1 MDLNLKQEE
10 QEMINY
16 LYSKLNTGEFLTQKV
31 INKIKTKWKKSVF
44 LQYYLG
50 YYYELEKKFDLA
62 QKQYKLCM
70 VLDSSFSKPYMH
82 VISHLLKQQNK
93 MVLDEVY
100 RLAMTILCKKTLD
113 PMVPGNKKRID
124 YIENL
129 QLCNMVRA
137 PFFLYKKYRYIEIM
151 YKKMLNT
158 LDAIPESEIK
168 CVHIECYK
176 HICKDLGEAFLIIEP
191 EQSNKYYKKG
201 IENKFSEFVQLDIE
215 QKGRLEELDKQLLQ
229 SYYLSLNYSKEYV
242 ESFAEKGLQWQIE
255 QYSSDNQTTPRA
267 NVHVDEKIRIGY
279 ISSDFNKNA
288 VGLFLKPL
296 LQNYDKTKFEV
307 YCYYNN
313 TAEDEFTFLFKQ
325 NVNWNCVGNMTDNEL
340 YSLIKNK
347 HRIHILV
354 DLISL
359 GVGGRKEVIQKSPA
373 PVVINYLGFPDSSRS
388 ASVGYRITDR
398 IADPDEKVW
407 QGCYPEH
414 LLFMPRCFVCWNLH
428 DNVNVPKITS
438 NETISTKT
446 INIGI
451 FNRDAK
457 HHPFI
462 REAWKD
468 ILKMNKNI
476 ILHIKLGY
484 GETHDTTSIKYLYS
498 DFPQSQIKIM
508 PFTKTLEEYFELF
521 NSIDFCL
528 DTFPYSG
535 TTTTCSSLFMGVP
548 VITLYKESNHH
559 VANVSASILENC
571 GLGEYVC
578 STIDEY
584 KDKAMQLCRKDFDL
598 TFRQLIRSKFLN
610 CMDPKKFISEYET
623 LIESLVER
631 CSEPL
636 EHFFERETEK
646 EENMESLTLSKIF
659 TNVKCI

>member
-1 MDLNLKQEE
+1 MEQE

-16 LYSKLNTGEFLTQKV
+16 IYHKLSTGEFLTKKEM
-31 INKIKTKWKKSVF
+31 NKIKTIWKRSVF

-50 YYYELEKKFDLA
+50 YYYEIHKNFDLA

-70 VLDSSFSKPYMH
+70 TLDNSFTKPYMH
-82 VISHLLKQQNK
+82 MISHLLRKQNET
-93 MVLDEVY
+93 VLDEVY
-100 RLAMTILCKKTLD
+100 RLAMMILCKKTLD
-113 PMVPGNKKRID
+113 PMVPGKVKRIE

-137 PFFLYKKYRYIEIM
+137 PFFQYKKYRYIETM
-151 YKKMLNT
+151 YTKMLNT
-158 LDAIPESEIK
+158 LEAMPESEIK

-176 HICKDLGEAFLIIEP
+176 HICKDLGEAYLIIEP
-191 EQSNKYYKKG
+191 EQSHKYYKRGFNHSFVK
-201 IENKFSEFVQLDIE
+201 NKFSEFVQLDID
-215 QKGRLEELDKQLLQ
+215 QKGRLEELDKQLIQ

-242 ESFAEKGLQWQIE
+242 ENYAKNSVQWQIE
-255 QYSSDNQTTPRA
+255 QCSSTTRSEHNQIQPKA
-267 NVHVDEKIRIGY
+267 KVHVDEKIRIGY

-313 TAEDEFTFLFKQ
+313 TSEDEFTYLFKQ
-325 NVNWNCVGNMTDNEL
+325 NVNWNCVGNMTDDAL

-359 GVGGRKEVIQKSPA
+359 GVGGRHEVIQKSPA
-373 PVVINYLGFPDSSRS
+373 PVIINYLGFPDSSRNS
-388 ASVGYRITDR
+388 SVGYRITDK
-398 IADPDEKVW
+398 IVDPDEIVW
-407 QGCYPEH
+407 DSCYPEH
-414 LLFMPRCFVCWNLH
+414 LLYMPRCFVCWNLH
-428 DNVNVPKITS
+428 ENVDTPIIKTS
-438 NETISTKT
+438 RKTLTKQ

-462 REAWKD
+462 REVWLD
-468 ILKMNKNI
+468 ILKMNKDI
-476 ILHIKLGY
+476 VLHIKLGY
-484 GETHDTTSIKYLYS
+484 GETEDTTSLKYLYK
-498 DFPQSQIKIM
+498 DFPQSQIKFM

-559 VANVSASILENC
+559 VANVSASILKNC
-571 GLGEYVC
+571 GLREYVC
-578 STIDEY
+578 SSIDEY
-584 KDKAMQLCRKDFDL
+584 KQRAMELCTNNIDL
-598 TFRQLIRSKFLN
+598 TLRQQIRSKFLS
-610 CMDPKKFISEYET
+610 CMDPKNFISEYET
-623 LIESLVER
+623 LIESLVEHN
-631 CSEPL
+631 SYVEIPKTDEDNL
-636 EHFFERETEK
+636 
-646 EENMESLTLSKIF
+646 ESLTLSNLSINLKYI
-659 TNVKCI
+659 